1 MSPIRDI
8 THTEVTDF
16 YYYLLKSYFWNC
28 VHFKNSLNLIRI
40 IIFTNRSRF
49 FMCTSVRMLM
59 NLTQLYAA
67 YATKQFKTLIMHFF
81 SRNQHHEMDK
91 ILHIQEN
98 VTASNNYLVTHTTSG
113 VPRPLV
119 SVGVKTRHCENINV
133 NHLTYC
139 HTI

>member
-16 YYYLLKSYFWNC
+16 YYHLLKSYFWNC

-49 FMCTSVRMLM
+49 FMYTSVRMLM
-59 NLTQLYAA
+59 NLTQLYAV

-81 SRNQHHEMDK
+81 RRNQHHEMDK
-91 ILHIQEN
+91 IVHIQEN
-98 VTASNNYLVTHTTSG
+98 VTSSNNYLVTHTTSG